1 MHLGTQATS
10 GKERMFTL
18 ESILGMVLGL
28 LVIGIGT
35 FLGVRSTMRRR
46 DEE

>member
-1 MHLGTQATS
+1 
-10 GKERMFTL
+10 MFTV
-18 ESILGMVLGL
+18 ETVLGMVLGL

-46 DEE
+46 EEE